1 MFVIRR
7 ALGAKE
13 IRPVSILETRAG
25 LTEPTFR
32 TVAPFALSAEAL
44 LKRFGGG
51 GRQGVLMTSG
61 QMSNSILMVLS
72 TSIERQSI

>member
-13 IRPVSILETRAG
+13 IRPVPILKTRAG

-51 GRQGVLMTSG
+51 RQGDTHDKRADE
-61 QMSNSILMVLS
+61 QF
-72 TSIERQSI
+72 

>member
-13 IRPVSILETRAG
+13 IRPVPILETRAG

-51 GRQGVLMTSG
+51 GRQGDTHDKRADEQFDSHGALHVD
-61 QMSNSILMVLS
+61 
-72 TSIERQSI
+72 